1 MGMLLH
7 HTWLEQ
13 QKAQKPKKTAPVEA
27 EEAAE
32 EKPEEEPQVAP
43 VKRTGGRRTTKK

>member
-13 QKAQKPKKTAPVEA
+13 QKQEAKKPAVR
-27 EEAAE
+27 E
-32 EKPEEEPQVAP
+32 EKPVVKEEPAEEP
-43 VKRTGGRRTTKK
+43 VKRGRRKTTK

>member
-13 QKAQKPKKTAPVEA
+13 QKKQ
-27 EEAAE
+27 E
-32 EKPEEEPQVAP
+32 EKPVKPVEKVKEEPVPEEP
-43 VKRTGGRRTTKK
+43 VKKTGGRRKVK

>member
-13 QKAQKPKKTAPVEA
+13 QKAEQEQKKKAVAPKAEA
-27 EEAAE
+27 
-32 EKPEEEPQVAP
+32 EKPEP
-43 VKRTGGRRTTKK
+43 VKEPVKKTGGRRKTK

>member
-13 QKAQKPKKTAPVEA
+13 QKAAKKPKKPAEPAENAEKAEEDAPVR
-27 EEAAE
+27 
-32 EKPEEEPQVAP
+32 K
-43 VKRTGGRRTTKK
+43 TGGRRKTTK